1 MLIRLD
7 TLRERL
13 HGVVLNKGEQGYDIK
28 GLQDELCLLYT
39 SPSPRD
45 S

>member
-28 GLQDELCLLYT
+28 SLLKNY
-39 SPSPRD
+39 
-45 S
+45 